1 MTDLWES
8 SVVIAMRDWQWLGG
22 LASSVFPDQY
32 LSLGGNAE
40 AADGDAILLV
50 GEKLFLFE
58 IKSLFSKVSDEWYGR
73 EKPKL
78 AFDKLTKEYLAHIGQ
93 SSSYS
98 SGSRLRQSLRC
109 HHFAFWE
116 AERRVERTVAGNVAV
131 CPYILGVARKL
142 TVCNSQG
149 VLGAKELGVIQA
161 ALIPFA
167 LVRSTESTESGEGW
181 EEVETVP
188 LDVMAIPSRTNVSH
202 LGISGYINEFEPLG
216 LDVNEFSDYVKW
228 LGGGVDHPIDA
239 VVMSSKGKFF
249 RHVRSMAEL
258 SSIFEVPRLRCQD
271 KPDGVGH
278 DVGSK
283 SELRS

>member
-1 MTDLWES
+1 MTGLWES

-22 LASSVFPDQY
+22 IASSVFPDQY

-40 AADGDAILLV
+40 AADGDAILLAD
-50 GEKLFLFE
+50 EKLFLFE

-78 AFDKLTKEYLAHIGQ
+78 AFDRLTKEYLEHVGQ

-116 AERRVERTVAGNVAV
+116 AERRVERTVVGNVAV

-142 TVCNSQG
+142 TDCNSQG

-161 ALIPFA
+161 ALDPFA
-167 LVRSTESTESGEGW
+167 LVRSTESGEGW
-181 EEVETVP
+181 DEVETVP
-188 LDVMAIPSRTNVSH
+188 LDVMAIPTRANVSY
-202 LGISGYINEFEPLG
+202 LGRSGHRNEFEPLG
-216 LDVNEFSDYVKW
+216 LDVNEFSDYIKW

-258 SSIFEVPRLRCQD
+258 SSIFELPRLRCQN
-271 KPDGVGH
+271 KPDGVNH
-278 DVGSK
+278 DVDSK